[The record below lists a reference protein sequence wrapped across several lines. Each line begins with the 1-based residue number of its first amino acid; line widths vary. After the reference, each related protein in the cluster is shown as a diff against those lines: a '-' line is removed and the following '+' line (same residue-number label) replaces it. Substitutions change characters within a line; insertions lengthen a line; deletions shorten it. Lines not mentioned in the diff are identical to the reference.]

1 MNFKAQVKQVCKNSL
16 FWLTSGRNSFI
27 SPPAQT
33 RRPSPLPPDWKQKF
47 PRKWLN
53 SMQEH
58 QPRDS
63 APIQEVH
70 HCPPSGRN
78 RALRTLR
85 VDNLLP
91 GVVLPAQ
98 LAGITHKFSAC
109 SNFLHQI
116 GCCGQTNF
124 QTKPVFNTA
133 LIPKTC
139 RLPKRTHPASKWN
152 ISTHVES
159 HPSLESQASPLSFS
173 TTSIQ
178 RLSGASKQGDGLRR
192 DV

>member
-1 MNFKAQVKQVCKNSL
+1 
-16 FWLTSGRNSFI
+16 
-27 SPPAQT
+27 
-33 RRPSPLPPDWKQKF
+33 
-47 PRKWLN
+47 
-53 SMQEH
+53 MQEH

-98 LAGITHKFSAC
+98 LAGIAHQFSAC

-116 GCCGQTNF
+116 GYCGQTNF

-133 LIPKTC
+133 LILKTC
-139 RLPKRTHPASKWN
+139 RLPKRTHPASKLN

-178 RLSGASKQGDGLRR
+178 RPSGAPK
-192 DV
+192 